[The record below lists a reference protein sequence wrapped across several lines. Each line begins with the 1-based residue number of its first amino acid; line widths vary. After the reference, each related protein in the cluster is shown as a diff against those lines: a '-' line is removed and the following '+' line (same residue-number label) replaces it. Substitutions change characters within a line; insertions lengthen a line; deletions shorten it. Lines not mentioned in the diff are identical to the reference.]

1 MRLHLELP
9 WHVALEVEA
18 VAAVALE
25 ELDYDLSGLLE
36 NGAALELLCPV
47 ELLLERIP
55 RSVCMPWKVVLLQHY
70 LDEVR
75 FH

>member
-18 VAAVALE
+18 VAVVALE

-36 NGAALELLCPV
+36 NGAALELLSGYRALSAC
-47 ELLLERIP
+47 RGRWFFFSIT
-55 RSVCMPWKVVLLQHY
+55 WTK
-70 LDEVR
+70 
-75 FH
+75 